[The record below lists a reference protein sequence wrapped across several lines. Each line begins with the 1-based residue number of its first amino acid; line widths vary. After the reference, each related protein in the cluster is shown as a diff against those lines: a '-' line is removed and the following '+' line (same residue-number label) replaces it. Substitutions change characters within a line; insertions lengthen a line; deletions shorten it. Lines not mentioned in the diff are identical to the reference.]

1 MDGAP
6 LDFHLLPYPAPY
18 PGTFR
23 EPPSAERPEFIEQ
36 IRAEA
41 RGETYRPAARKKSGP
56 QLPDPD
62 AVRRLFTIE
71 TGNRWMELGEREPE
85 AKMLF
90 GEFWHQGELC
100 ILFADTNAGKSV
112 LAVQIANNIA
122 RAKPTGPFACD
133 AKPEKVMYVDF
144 ELTTTQFYQ
153 RYSHPEGD
161 HQFPTN
167 FYRAQFNPE
176 NAVTVSNFKGYDD
189 LLIAGLEYK
198 IRQIGAT
205 VLVIDNVTC
214 LRGGTESA
222 AVALRL
228 MNNLK
233 SLKADHKL
241 SILVLAHT
249 PKRRNPARPLAAE
262 DLHGSK
268 LLINFADSAFAIG
281 RSTKEAGLCYLK
293 QIKQRNTQQIYGEDN
308 VALCRISKAPL
319 SGTKPGNFLHFD
331 FEGFD
336 AERPHI
342 QVAYRHGYN
351 RSPADHQLLAVQIAA
366 LSAVGLSQRQIALQ
380 LNIGLGTV
388 NKLIRHGSP
397 DENSAAICPEPPMT
411 DDAQVV
417 IDQNNRADSPTA
429 HALTASFVDN
439 SSLRVDIIHAR
450 TLENS
455 ATITVA
461 TANSPP

>member
-1 MDGAP
+1 MDSSIFTIP
-6 LDFHLLPYPAPY
+6 LSSSPAGP
-18 PGTFR
+18 R
-23 EPPSAERPEFIEQ
+23 ERPSAERPAHIEQ
-36 IRAEA
+36 LRAEA
-41 RGETYRPAARKKSGP
+41 RGVAYRPASRKKP
-56 QLPDPD
+56 QQMPPDPYT
-62 AVRRLFTIE
+62 ASRIFTVE

-100 ILFADTNAGKSV
+100 ILFADTNAGKTV
-112 LAVQIANNIA
+112 LAVQIASNIA
-122 RAKPTGPFACD
+122 RAKQTGPFACD
-133 AKPEKVMYVDF
+133 AKPEKVLYVDF
-144 ELTTTQFYQ
+144 ELTAAQFHQ

-161 HQFPTN
+161 HRFPAN
-167 FYRAQFNPE
+167 FFRAQFNPE
-176 NAVTVSNFKGYDD
+176 NGGTGNFNSDDD

-198 IRQIGAT
+198 IRQVCAT
-205 VLVIDNVTC
+205 VLVIDNITC

-249 PKRRNPARPLAAE
+249 PKRRNPARPLSAD

-281 RSTKEAGLCYLK
+281 KSTTDAGLCYLK

-319 SGTKPGNFLHFD
+319 SAKKPGNFLHFD
-331 FEGFD
+331 FEGYD
-336 AERPHI
+336 AEQPHI
-342 QVAYRHGYN
+342 LMAGRHGYN
-351 RSPADHQLLAVQIAA
+351 RSLADHQLLATQVAA
-366 LSAVGLSQRQIALQ
+366 LSAEGLSQRQIALQ

-388 NKLIRHGSP
+388 NKLLHRDNGQEKDDIACTAGTHTPAASP
-397 DENSAAICPEPPMT
+397 VGDAPNGLDNIPRQLRQETGAAATLCNGASYTPEHEAIVTGARANDPP
-411 DDAQVV
+411 
-417 IDQNNRADSPTA
+417 
-429 HALTASFVDN
+429 
-439 SSLRVDIIHAR
+439 
-450 TLENS
+450 
-455 ATITVA
+455 
-461 TANSPP
+461 

>member
-23 EPPSAERPEFIEQ
+23 EPPSSERPEFIEQ
-36 IRAEA
+36 IRAQA
-41 RGETYRPAARKKSGP
+41 RGEVHRPAGRNKSP
-56 QLPDPD
+56 QMPDPI
-62 AVRRLFTIE
+62 AASRLFKIE
-71 TGNRWMELGEREPE
+71 TGNRWMELGEREPQ

-122 RAKPTGPFACD
+122 RAKQTGPFACD

-161 HQFPTN
+161 HQFPNN
-167 FYRAQFNPE
+167 FFRAQYNPE
-176 NAVTVSNFKGYDD
+176 NGANGNFKGYDD

-198 IRQIGAT
+198 IKQVGAT
-205 VLVIDNVTC
+205 VLVIDNLPC

-249 PKRRNPARPLAAE
+249 PKRRNPARPLSAD

-281 RSTKEAGLCYLK
+281 TSNTEAGLCYLK
-293 QIKQRNTQQIYGEDN
+293 QIKQRNTRQIYGEDN
-308 VALCRISKAPL
+308 VALCRISKTPL
-319 SGTKPGNFLHFD
+319 TKGKPGNFLHFD
-331 FEGFD
+331 FEGYD

-342 QVAYRHGYN
+342 LTAARHSYN
-351 RSPADHQLLAVQIAA
+351 RSLADHQLLATQVAA
-366 LSAVGLSQRQIALQ
+366 LSAEGLSQRQIALQ
-380 LNIGLGTV
+380 LNIALGTV
-388 NKLIRHGSP
+388 NKLLHLDTSP
-397 DENSAAICPEPPMT
+397 QANDITATATAASAV
-411 DDAQVV
+411 DDAPLV
-417 IDQNNRADSPTA
+417 NNKPARLRPEIALGMPLCNAALYPPGHEVTA
-429 HALTASFVDN
+429 TGAC
-439 SSLRVDIIHAR
+439 
-450 TLENS
+450 
-455 ATITVA
+455 
-461 TANSPP
+461 ANDPP

>member
-6 LDFHLLPYPAPY
+6 LDFHLLPYPSPY

-23 EPPSAERPEFIEQ
+23 EPPSAQRPEFIEN
-36 IRAEA
+36 IRAQA
-41 RGETYRPAARKKSGP
+41 RGEVYRPAARKQGQP
-56 QLPDPD
+56 TELDPFT
-62 AVRRLFTIE
+62 VSRLFTIE

-100 ILFADTNAGKSV
+100 ILFADTNVGKSV
-112 LAVQIANNIA
+112 LAVQIANNIV
-122 RAKPTGPFACD
+122 RGKKTGPFACT

-153 RYSHPEGD
+153 RYSGPKGGHE
-161 HQFPTN
+161 FPDN

-176 NAVTVSNFKGYDD
+176 NATIDKSNSYDD
-189 LLIAGLEYK
+189 LLMAGLEYK
-198 IRQIGAT
+198 IKQVGAT
-205 VLVIDNVTC
+205 VLIIDNISC

-222 AVALRL
+222 AVALPL

-233 SLKADHKL
+233 RLKADHKL

-249 PKRRNPARPLAAE
+249 PKRRNPARPLGAE

-281 RSTKEAGLCYLK
+281 KSTTNPGLCYLK

-319 SGTKPGNFLHFD
+319 SRSKPGNFLHFD
-331 FEGFD
+331 FEGYD

-351 RSPADHQLLAVQIAA
+351 RSLVDHAQLATQIAA
-366 LSAVGLSQRQIALQ
+366 LAAEGLSQRQIALR

-388 NKLIRHGSP
+388 NKLMHYDNP
-397 DENSAAICPEPPMT
+397 DEEHRGDCPATSES
-411 DDAQVV
+411 QESFV
-417 IDQNNRADSPTA
+417 IDVRG
-429 HALTASFVDN
+429 
-439 SSLRVDIIHAR
+439 
-450 TLENS
+450 
-455 ATITVA
+455 
-461 TANSPP
+461 